1 MFKFLNALFILLQAI
16 IYIAF
21 AFEVSASEKI
31 IKSHG
36 YAAYSNLKYP
46 ANFAHFDYVNP
57 NAPKGGELKMA
68 HVGTFDSV
76 NANILKGTKAPGLDY
91 IYDALMVNSF
101 DELNSYYG
109 LVAESIEYPESLS
122 WVIFNMR
129 KEAKWHDGS
138 LMTADD
144 LIFSFNTLKEKG
156 NPNYKIV
163 LADITKVE
171 KLDDYRVK
179 YTFASSHEPLLISI
193 IGELPIIQKKFFQD
207 KAFDQFEEVYPTSGP
222 YRIKNYSHG
231 KFITFERVKDYWGK
245 DLPVFKGV
253 YNFDIIH
260 YDVYRENTI
269 AVEAL
274 KAGDFDFREENISQ
288 VWATAYSGKDFD
300 NGSLIKEAVPH
311 KLPANLQA
319 LFLNMRKDALKD
331 IALRKAIFYAYD
343 FDWMNKNLFYS
354 IYTRTKSYFDNTV
367 YAASGLPQGEELKV
381 LKRFE
386 NDLPKEVFE
395 KEFITPTTNS
405 NIMKNRVNLKI
416 AKQIL
421 LDAGYQIVGDKMISP
436 ITKKPVELEIIYHFQ
451 GFERLL
457 LALKENLA
465 KIGITLNLRLID
477 YAQYLLRMN
486 SFDYDII
493 IAAFTPTTF
502 PGRNQMQVW
511 HSSSDVKGGY
521 NLSGVRSRVVDEL
534 LNNLVNAKD
543 KDSVITYSRAL
554 DRVLLWNYYAVPQ
567 MHSKNYRIIYWNK
580 FGIPAIRPSY
590 ALGVET
596 WWTKQ

>member
-300 NGSLIKEAVPH
+300 NGSL
-311 KLPANLQA
+311 L
-319 LFLNMRKDALKD
+319 
-331 IALRKAIFYAYD
+331 
-343 FDWMNKNLFYS
+343 
-354 IYTRTKSYFDNTV
+354 
-367 YAASGLPQGEELKV
+367 
-381 LKRFE
+381 
-386 NDLPKEVFE
+386 
-395 KEFITPTTNS
+395 
-405 NIMKNRVNLKI
+405 
-416 AKQIL
+416 
-421 LDAGYQIVGDKMISP
+421 
-436 ITKKPVELEIIYHFQ
+436 
-451 GFERLL
+451 
-457 LALKENLA
+457 
-465 KIGITLNLRLID
+465 
-477 YAQYLLRMN
+477 QYL
-486 SFDYDII
+486 
-493 IAAFTPTTF
+493 
-502 PGRNQMQVW
+502 
-511 HSSSDVKGGY
+511 HSYKK
-521 NLSGVRSRVVDEL
+521 L
-534 LNNLVNAKD
+534 L
-543 KDSVITYSRAL
+543 
-554 DRVLLWNYYAVPQ
+554 
-567 MHSKNYRIIYWNK
+567 
-580 FGIPAIRPSY
+580 
-590 ALGVET
+590 
-596 WWTKQ
+596 